1 MPSSQ
6 LVAHNAGINSGI
18 ALRRVVPMNPQMQQA
33 KAALSSLAESQRAG
47 KGIDLASLPEP
58 LRIKLQAQLDKLP
71 PELRKELLE
80 RGSPILDRAIERA
93 RQKPAQPANYGGHF
107 NQTVQQGD
115 RMQLT
120 IGRVLLLFAIA
131 AVAYFFWFQSGA
143 E

>member
-1 MPSSQ
+1 
-6 LVAHNAGINSGI
+6 
-18 ALRRVVPMNPQMQQA
+18 MNPQMQQA
-33 KAALSSLAESQRAG
+33 KAALGSLAESQRAG

-80 RGSPILDRAIERA
+80 RGSPMLDRAIERA

-115 RMQLT
+115 RMRLSLGW
-120 IGRVLLLFAIA
+120 IVLCGA
-131 AVAYFFWFQSGA
+131 AAAALYYLW
-143 E
+143 